1 MKSFEMGVGYLR
13 QEALRSGFIQDSDN
27 DDKLIER
34 LSQVVRK
41 LGPEDAKKADELSAK
56 GKVKADGG
64 EEVEPSSDKRTE
76 GKT

>member
-41 LGPEDAKKADELSAK
+41 LGQEDAEKADELSAK
-56 GKVKADGG
+56 GKVKVDDG